1 MSSFTGM
8 IGVVGGGQLARMLV
22 EAANERA
29 IPVSVQ
35 TTSADDPAAELA
47 QRDGTPFAAADLLID
62 EELTASGID
71 GALAR
76 LEELARQNGQAVG
89 FARGYPISIDRIAG
103 WALSLRDRGIDLV
116 PLTGTITQSEG
127 EKPESG

>member
-35 TTSADDPAAELA
+35 TTSADDPAAELS
-47 QRDGTPFAAADLLID
+47 QRLVAADPRMWL
-62 EELTASGID
+62 EPASWWRAATASPSKT
-71 GALAR
+71 
-76 LEELARQNGQAVG
+76 NGS
-89 FARGYPISIDRIAG
+89 IST
-103 WALSLRDRGIDLV
+103 
-116 PLTGTITQSEG
+116 P
-127 EKPESG
+127 

>member
-1 MSSFTGM
+1 MGILVDESHWFTLALSVACAFVFTGCRLRTLNKHSSM
-8 IGVVGGGQLARMLV
+8 
-22 EAANERA
+22 AAKPNQDQNA
-29 IPVSVQ
+29 AVS
-35 TTSADDPAAELA
+35 
-47 QRDGTPFAAADLLID
+47 
-62 EELTASGID
+62 